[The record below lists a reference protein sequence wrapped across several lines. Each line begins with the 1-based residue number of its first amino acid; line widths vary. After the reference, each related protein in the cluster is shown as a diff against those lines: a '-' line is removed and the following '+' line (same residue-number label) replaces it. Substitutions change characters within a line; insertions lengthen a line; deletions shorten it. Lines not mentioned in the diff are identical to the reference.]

1 VSTSQNMNGLIQ
13 QDPPLL
19 RRGKLVNPGEGI
31 SIWWM
36 GDDRIIFA
44 AVSEDTGG
52 EYTFWLDYPPAGA
65 GPPKHVHSREEEG
78 FLVIKGTLELKAGR
92 LHERVSDG
100 AFFALPRGIPH
111 EWRNVGDETAEVITF
126 TARGGNEG
134 FFLELGEPG
143 DEPAGE
149 PRTMPV
155 AEINARAVRYGVTY
169 MESGPDPLEGALPIG
184 EGRSCTVVLA
194 GEGERR
200 YAAGATYNVKAAGL
214 ATAGAYTAAELV
226 LEPGGGVPGHRH
238 ARYEEAFYVLQ
249 GTATV
254 LVDGDEFQAAA
265 GAFVLVPWGVHHRV
279 QNRTD
284 EMVRLFDLTV
294 PGGIEEYYRCACRP
308 LPGPL
313 SDPDGDL
320 KRLMVVG
327 KQFGIDV
334 DPGNGSPHL
343 APPQPVAPS
352 PSMRPNGAA

>member
-1 VSTSQNMNGLIQ
+1 MVVATTPQNLNGLIR

-36 GDDRIIFA
+36 GDDRITFS

-52 EYTFWLDYPPAGA
+52 EYAFWLDYPPAGA

-78 FLVIKGTLELKAGR
+78 FFVVDGELELKAGR
-92 LHERVSDG
+92 LHETVGDG

-111 EWRNVGDETAEVITF
+111 EWRNVGDATAEIITF

-134 FFLELGEPG
+134 FFLELGAPG

-155 AEINARAVRYGVTY
+155 REINARSLRYGVTY
-169 MESGPDPLEGALPIG
+169 MESDPDPLAGALPIG
-184 EGRSCTVVLA
+184 EGRSPTVVLA

-214 ATAGAYTAAELV
+214 ATAGAYTAAEIV

-238 ARYEEAFYVLQ
+238 ARYEEAFYVLE
-249 GTATV
+249 GTATT
-254 LVDGDEFQAAA
+254 LVDGEEYHASA
-265 GAFVLVPWGVHHRV
+265 GALVLVPWGVHHRV
-279 QNRTD
+279 QNRT
-284 EMVRLFDLTV
+284 EARVRLFDLTV
-294 PGGIEEYYRCACRP
+294 PGGIEDYYRAACRP

-320 KRLMVVG
+320 NRLTVVG
-327 KQFGIDV
+327 RQFGIEV
-334 DPGNGSPHL
+334 DTDEE
-343 APPQPVAPS
+343 APA
-352 PSMRPNGAA
+352 